1 MTLLQEILD
10 AAVRSEVPLTDLLRR
25 CKVLS
30 SRLRHAELGTWAD
43 HELNG
48 YPGDQPLPEYRIL
61 KSVQSKGHF
70 SGPLGSEMKNVFLPV
85 RNVPTEARHIV
96 EGAELREPV
105 GAYMELVLKSD
116 SGRFQIPWPADFVS
130 YVATN
135 FYESHALMA
144 AWREISR
151 GSIVALLDTVRN
163 RILSFALAIQEEY
176 PEAGEGTVG
185 AGGPDNERV
194 AHVFHTHIT
203 GTVGNLALGNRD
215 VVQEYTCGVAQ
226 GDIKSLK
233 EYVAGLGVAATDAAE
248 LEVALKDDAKS
259 KSTGI
264 GKKVGS
270 WLGRMTTKA
279 YSGALKVGGAV
290 AAKFLEKGIERY
302 LGLPG

>member
-10 AAVRSEVPLTDLLRR
+10 AAVRSDVPLTDLLRR

-43 HELNG
+43 QELNG
-48 YPGDQPLPEYRIL
+48 YRGDQPLPEYRIL
-61 KSVQSKGHF
+61 KVVPSKGHF
-70 SGPLGSEMKNVFLPV
+70 SGPLGSEIKNAPLPLSDI
-85 RNVPTEARHIV
+85 PKEARHIV
-96 EGAELREPV
+96 EGAELREPI
-105 GAYMELVLKSD
+105 GAYMELVVNSD
-116 SGRFQIPWPADFVS
+116 SGRFQIPWPADFVR

-135 FYESHALMA
+135 FFESHALMA

-176 PEAGEGTVG
+176 PEAGEGPGG
-185 AGGPDNERV
+185 ATTPDKERV

-215 VVQEYTCGVAQ
+215 VTQEYTCSVAQ
-226 GDIKSLK
+226 GDMKSLR
-233 EYVAGLGVAATDAAE
+233 EYIADLGVAAGDAAE
-248 LEVALKDDAKS
+248 LETALKDDAKS
-259 KSTGI
+259 KTTGI
-264 GKKVGS
+264 GKKVGT
-270 WLGRMTTKA
+270 WLGHMTTKA

-290 AAKFLEKGIERY
+290 AVKLLEKGIERY